1 MLRMESLSGVEM
13 VVTTE
18 KDAVKI
24 DGSGVRDNFFSL
36 VIEAEIENEDAL
48 IGQICGKMRK

>member
-1 MLRMESLSGVEM
+1 M

-24 DGSGVRDNFFSL
+24 EGQEVRDNALFLS
-36 VIEAEIENEDAL
+36 IEAQIENEDAL
-48 IGQICGKMRK
+48 IEQVCRQ

>member
-1 MLRMESLSGVEM
+1 MESFADVEM

-24 DGSGVRDNFFSL
+24 DGAGVRDTLFSL
-36 VIEAEIENEDAL
+36 LIEAEIENEDAL
-48 IGQICGKMRK
+48 IEQVCGKMRG